1 MTKKNTPESEQEKP
15 EKKGKLKSILLR
27 SIGAAFLISTG
38 VGGGVYYAE
47 TLAQSGPKQDPNRPM
62 LVKRGDN
69 PPGDAAASDDK
80 EAPLKDGSVYVEND
94 RVKVDPSK
102 FEVTYYKLPESFTAN
117 LGDGANFIQLGISLS
132 TYYDGRVITNAKRQM
147 VPLRSTILL
156 VLSEQAP
163 EEIATAAGKRDL
175 QKKLTD
181 AINTVLRDKEGFGG
195 IDNVYFTDLVIQ

>member
-1 MTKKNTPESEQEKP
+1 MSKKNAPDNAQEKP
-15 EKKGKLKSILLR
+15 EKKGRLKAILLR
-27 SIGAAFLISTG
+27 SIGAAFLISAG
-38 VGGGVYYAE
+38 VGGGIYYAE
-47 TLAQSGPKQDPNRPM
+47 TLAQSGPKKDPNRPL
-62 LVKRGDN
+62 LVQRGDN
-69 PPGDAAASDDK
+69 SPSEPSETDDK

-94 RVKVDPSK
+94 MVEVDPAK
-102 FEVTYYKLPESFTAN
+102 FEITYYKLPESFTAN

-147 VPLRSTILL
+147 VPLRSAILL

-181 AINTVLRDKEGFGG
+181 AINNVLRAKEGFGG
-195 IDNVYFTDLVIQ
+195 IDNVYFTNLVIQ